1 MLSSDFDEDAF
12 IGIDDIIEVIK
23 RLIGDNCSA
32 MLKEFSEE
40 RKKDKESIKKDPQQK
55 VDEELKQVAE
65 SVRCFSTH
73 QLKDPELF

>member
-1 MLSSDFDEDAF
+1 
-12 IGIDDIIEVIK
+12 
-23 RLIGDNCSA
+23 

-65 SVRCFSTH
+65 SVRCFSTLE
-73 QLKDPELF
+73 LKDRELFWFTIGRLLSVGQ

>member
-1 MLSSDFDEDAF
+1 
-12 IGIDDIIEVIK
+12 
-23 RLIGDNCSA
+23 

-73 QLKDPELF
+73 QLKDPELFWFPIGRLLSVGQ